1 MGWRETFL
9 KHVGPGLLGGVTFG
23 DWLKLLRENRFRVA
37 PSCWLRAMGITSQS
51 LANSFWQW
59 REKRRFGREIDAVEI
74 PPPLFLLGH
83 YRNGTT
89 HLHNLFTIDERFAYP
104 NNYQVFYPH
113 TFLSTESFQSRF
125 LQFFMPRKRPMD
137 NIEWTLRS
145 PQEDEFAL
153 LVLTGMS
160 PCMSWVFPSR
170 QKHYERYLTFQDV
183 LPEEIAAWKLA
194 FLNFVRKLAW
204 KYGRPAVLK
213 SPPHTARIKLIL
225 DVFPQA
231 KFVHIHR
238 NPYAVFPSARH
249 TFLVNMNLQRLQK
262 PRLADLDE
270 HIIARY
276 REMYDAFFAQRDLV
290 PAGHYCE
297 IAYEELDREPIDVMR
312 SIYTA
317 LDLPDFKTVAPALQ
331 GYLDSIAGYKKNV
344 FKPLDSALRERIAH
358 EWGRCFEE
366 WGYPKNLE
374 R

>member
-1 MGWRETFL
+1 
-9 KHVGPGLLGGVTFG
+9 
-23 DWLKLLRENRFRVA
+23 
-37 PSCWLRAMGITSQS
+37 
-51 LANSFWQW
+51 
-59 REKRRFGREIDAVEI
+59 
-74 PPPLFLLGH
+74 
-83 YRNGTT
+83 
-89 HLHNLFTIDERFAYP
+89 
-104 NNYQVFYPH
+104 
-113 TFLSTESFQSRF
+113 
-125 LQFFMPRKRPMD
+125 
-137 NIEWTLRS
+137 
-145 PQEDEFAL
+145 
-153 LVLTGMS
+153 
-160 PCMSWVFPSR
+160 
-170 QKHYERYLTFQDV
+170 

-194 FLNFVRKLAW
+194 FLNFVRKLAR

-317 LDLPDFKTVAPALQ
+317 LDLPDFKTVAPALK